1 MGNKCCS
8 KRQDPDIGPG
18 GKKNDLSGISQQK
31 YTNGSI
37 DRYTPDPNRG
47 VKVDFIRHRQPT
59 RKHHPLSQF
68 DFYFPVSNSPVLF
81 KQNFS
86 NSFEYR
92 SIIVFRFCRSYET
105 ASGDC
110 IVQLHGT

>member
-8 KRQDPDIGPG
+8 KRQDPDIGCPG
-18 GKKNDLSGISQQK
+18 GKKNDLSSMSQQK

-59 RKHHPLSQF
+59 RKHYHLIVTQLSF
-68 DFYFPVSNSPVLF
+68 LFVLF
-81 KQNFS
+81 DLMS
-86 NSFEYR
+86 
-92 SIIVFRFCRSYET
+92 
-105 ASGDC
+105 
-110 IVQLHGT
+110 